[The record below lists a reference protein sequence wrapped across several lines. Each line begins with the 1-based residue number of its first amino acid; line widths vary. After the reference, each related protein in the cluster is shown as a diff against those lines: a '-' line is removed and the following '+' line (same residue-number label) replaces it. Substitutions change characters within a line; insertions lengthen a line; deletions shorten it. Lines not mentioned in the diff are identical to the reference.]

1 MSEHPELEQWAERLQ
16 AAYDIPD
23 APVDIDKI
31 LSLAGEAAH
40 TIARPAAPVT
50 TYIAGFAAGLAAGHQ
65 TASETKAAAAA
76 DLVARQLLARIRDAA
91 ASDHDA
97 DGPRGR

>member
-1 MSEHPELEQWAERLQ
+1 MSDHPELEQWADRLQ

-23 APVDIDKI
+23 APVDIDRI

-40 TIARPAAPVT
+40 TITRPAAPVT

-65 TASETKAAAAA
+65 TASEQKAAAAA
-76 DLVARQLLARIRDAA
+76 DLVARQLLAEIRDA
-91 ASDHDA
+91 DDA
-97 DGPRGR
+97 GPDSEAPRGR